1 MEFSG
6 LYMYILV
13 SPHMLMF
20 LVVAVEFLVVAVEFL
35 VVSVAVV
42 VF

>member
-13 SPHMLMF
+13 SHMLM
-20 LVVAVEFLVVAVEFL
+20 FLVVAVEFL

>member
-20 LVVAVEFLVVAVEFL
+20 LVVAVEFLVV
-35 VVSVAVV
+35 SVAVV